1 MEIESYFYLYLG
13 IGFAVNIIITI
24 GAGGDI
30 WKTQGKEFS
39 DPEFS
44 PGMFTFFMF
53 LWPIMVLFMLP
64 AMISDLKEQRQHEKR
79 QTDYLEKIE
88 KESDELYEYLKANHQ
103 EIFLKIETGEKIRK
117 KDIEDIIAICDF
129 YDTLSEDC
137 EKVNGEYLSKIL
149 RKSILIVNENFA
161 ESTARKFEKRLMENL
176 KIFNS

>member
-13 IGFAVNIIITI
+13 IGFVVNILITI
-24 GAGGDI
+24 AAGGDI
-30 WKTQGKEFS
+30 WRTQGKEFS

-44 PGMFTFFMF
+44 PAMFAIFMF

-64 AMISDLKEQRQHEKR
+64 AMISDLKDQREQEKR
-79 QTDYLEKIE
+79 QTDYLDKI
-88 KESDELYEYLKANHQ
+88 KKDSDKLYEYLKANHQ